1 MENKEKFLVID
12 GNSIMNRSFY
22 GIRLLSVKDG
32 TYTNAVYGFLSTYYM
47 IENML
52 KPDYVAVAFD
62 VSAPT
67 FRHKMYDEYKAGRRA
82 MPDELRPQ
90 MSLIKDVL
98 KAMNIKVLELEGYE
112 ADDILGTVARTSNE
126 KDIHTYILTGDR
138 DSLQLISENSSVVMP
153 GKSGSK
159 TEYTI
164 FTPEVLKETMNIKPS
179 QIIELKALMGDKSDN
194 IPGVPKVGE
203 KTAQTLLQQYN
214 NVDNIYENIDTI
226 DISEKLRENLK
237 INKEIAYLSKNLAT
251 INTNV
256 PIELNYDEL
265 KLKEVNLAETS
276 KIFNRLGFKKFLE
289 RYSKE
294 GQELSLTTD
303 TQVEFYTKLDST
315 TFTELEDIESL
326 KKALLVITETSKIPF
341 VYLDEKFE
349 ISKLKET
356 LLFKNNNK
364 MYGIKLSFN
373 NKEDVL
379 KEFAALRC
387 EKVGYN
393 IKKLLNLALS
403 SNVDV
408 LYGFNQDIMIA
419 YYLIN
424 TLDSNHSIENITYN
438 ILDINFPETNVETKK
453 AIQTS
458 MFDALEDVEDK
469 TNSLAAISDDEKKV
483 IYTYLEGILQIHSK
497 LDAKLKEEE
506 LYELYSKIEMPL
518 VETLAYIET
527 NGMYVDKTKLKEF
540 GLWLEVKLEDLTNDI
555 YKLAGEE
562 FNINSPA
569 QLGKILFEKLELP
582 FAKKTKSG
590 YSTDKETLELL
601 EDKHEIIPLILEY
614 RTLSKLKS
622 TYIDSLID
630 VIAED
635 GRVHTTFMQTVT
647 ATGRLSS
654 VEPNLQNI
662 PVRTDLGSR
671 IRECFV
677 AEKEGYKIIDA
688 DYSQIELRV
697 LADMS
702 EDDAMINAYNND
714 VDIHTVTASQ
724 VFGVPLDEVTKDL
737 RSKAKA
743 VNFGIVYGISDYG
756 LSKNIN
762 STRQEAKLYIDNYL
776 NHYSGVASFMKTAIE
791 QAKEIG
797 YAKTKYGRKRQ
808 VPELK
813 SANFNTRTFG
823 ERVAMN
829 MPIQGTAADIMKIAM
844 NELYNKMKK
853 LNLRSKLIMQVHDE
867 LIIES
872 PEDEVEK
879 VKKLMVE
886 SMQNAAKLKVKL
898 LVDVNVGNSWLEAK

>member
-1 MENKEKFLVID
+1 MENKETFLVID

-98 KAMNIKVLELEGYE
+98 RAMNIKVMELEGYE
-112 ADDILGTVARTSNE
+112 ADDILGTVAKTSSN
-126 KDIHTYILTGDR
+126 KNIHTYILTGDK
-138 DSLQLISENSSVVMP
+138 DSLQLISDTSSVVMP

-164 FTPEVLKETMNIKPS
+164 FTPEVLKENMNIEPR
-179 QIIELKALMGDKSDN
+179 QVIELKALMGDKSDN

-203 KTAQTLLQQYN
+203 KTAQNLLELYDN
-214 NVDNIYENIDTI
+214 IDNIYENIDTI

-237 INKEIAYLSKNLAT
+237 TNKELAYLSKTLAT

-265 KLKEVNLAETS
+265 KLKDVNLPEVS
-276 KIFNRLGFKKFLE
+276 KIFTRLGFKKFLE
-289 RYSKE
+289 RYIDESE
-294 GQELSLTTD
+294 ELNLTTD
-303 TQVEFYTKLDST
+303 TQTAFYSKLNDT
-315 TFTELEDIESL
+315 TFTALEDVESL
-326 KKALLVITETSKIPF
+326 KNVLSGITERDKLPF
-341 VYLDEKFE
+341 IYLDEKIE
-349 ISKLKET
+349 IAKLRET
-356 LLFKNNNK
+356 LLFKINNK
-364 MYGIKLSFN
+364 MYGIRLSLK
-373 NKEDVL
+373 NKEEVL
-379 KEFAALRC
+379 KTFVSLRC

-393 IKKLLNLALS
+393 IKKLLNLAFRANAHS
-403 SNVDV
+403 I
-408 LYGFNQDIMIA
+408 YGFNNDIMIA

-424 TLDSNHSIENITYN
+424 TLDNNHSIENITYN
-438 ILDINFPETNVETKK
+438 ILDINFPEIKDATKK
-453 AIQTS
+453 SVQTS
-458 MFDALEDVEDK
+458 MFDMLEDQKID
-469 TNSLAAISDDEKKV
+469 TSLSSISDDEKKI
-483 IYTYLEGILQIHSK
+483 IYTYLHGILSMYSR
-497 LDAKLKEEE
+497 LDTELKEDGLE
-506 LYELYSKIEMPL
+506 ELYSKIEMPL
-518 VETLAYIET
+518 VETLAYIEN

-540 GLWLEVKLEDLTNDI
+540 GYWLDVKLEELTKSI

-562 FNINSPA
+562 FNINSPS

-582 FAKKTKSG
+582 YSKKTKSG

-601 EDKHEIIPLILEY
+601 EDKHGIIPLILEY
-614 RTLSKLKS
+614 RTLAKLKS
-622 TYIDSLID
+622 TYIDSLIE
-630 VIAED
+630 VISED

-654 VEPNLQNI
+654 IEPNLQNI

-677 AEKEGYKIIDA
+677 AEKSGYKLIDA

-702 EDDAMINAYNND
+702 EDENMMSAYNND
-714 VDIHTVTASQ
+714 IDIHTVTASQ
-724 VFGVPLDEVTKDL
+724 VFGVPINEVTKEL
-737 RSKAKA
+737 RGKAKA

-756 LSKNIN
+756 LAKNIN
-762 STRQEAKLYIDNYL
+762 STRQEAKVYIDNYL
-776 NHYSGVASFMKTAIE
+776 NHYAGVANFMKTAIE
-791 QAKEIG
+791 EAKEIG

-844 NELYNKMKK
+844 NDLYHKMKE
-853 LNLRSKLIMQVHDE
+853 LNLKSKLIMQVHDE
-867 LIIES
+867 LIIEA
-872 PEDEVEK
+872 PEDEVEQ
-879 VKKLMVE
+879 VKKLMIE

-898 LVDVNVGNSWLEAK
+898 IVDVNVGNSWLEAK